1 MKIYDVSYG
10 TSVKWLI
17 TLSTNPHIY
26 FSSKRKV
33 YNYLKKHNFKEIHDD
48 NNVYAKDYYW
58 SEDPYNF
65 AYVFEREVL

>member
-1 MKIYDVSYG
+1 MKIYEVSSG
-10 TSVKWLI
+10 ESRTDS
-17 TLSTNPHIY
+17 HIY

-33 YNYLKKHNFKEIHDD
+33 YNYLKKHNFKEVHDD
-48 NNVYAKDYYW
+48 NNFYSKDYYW